1 VPRPCPAKAA
11 GQRWGTRIISTGG
24 EISPPSHLL
33 SLSAVRMIW
42 WFLILGV
49 STLVVVC
56 VAIALYMRLRRH
68 LRKQHV
74 SHEGTLSVV
83 ERERQTDHIEH

>member
-1 VPRPCPAKAA
+1 
-11 GQRWGTRIISTGG
+11 
-24 EISPPSHLL
+24 
-33 SLSAVRMIW
+33 MIW

-68 LRKQHV
+68 LQAAHTVRESV
-74 SHEGTLSVV
+74 SGEV
-83 ERERQTDHIEH
+83 ESERVSDSLEQ

>member
-1 VPRPCPAKAA
+1 
-11 GQRWGTRIISTGG
+11 
-24 EISPPSHLL
+24 
-33 SLSAVRMIW
+33 MIW

-68 LRKQHV
+68 LQAAHAAQELNA
-74 SHEGTLSVV
+74 SQLD
-83 ERERQTDHIEH
+83 REDDSGNSEA

>member
-1 VPRPCPAKAA
+1 
-11 GQRWGTRIISTGG
+11 
-24 EISPPSHLL
+24 
-33 SLSAVRMIW
+33 MIW

-68 LRKQHV
+68 LQGAHAAQEGSSGDTKRKH
-74 SHEGTLSVV
+74 
-83 ERERQTDHIEH
+83 QTDEIER

>member
-1 VPRPCPAKAA
+1 
-11 GQRWGTRIISTGG
+11 
-24 EISPPSHLL
+24 
-33 SLSAVRMIW
+33 MIW

-68 LRKQHV
+68 LQVTHAARDGSTGEV
-74 SHEGTLSVV
+74 EHEHHAGDL
-83 ERERQTDHIEH
+83 ER

>member
-1 VPRPCPAKAA
+1 
-11 GQRWGTRIISTGG
+11 
-24 EISPPSHLL
+24 
-33 SLSAVRMIW
+33 MIW

-68 LRKQHV
+68 LQGAHPV
-74 SHEGTLSVV
+74 HEGNENVKNTHTLGGD
-83 ERERQTDHIEH
+83 RR

>member
-1 VPRPCPAKAA
+1 
-11 GQRWGTRIISTGG
+11 
-24 EISPPSHLL
+24 
-33 SLSAVRMIW
+33 MIW

-68 LRKQHV
+68 LQAAHAARDG
-74 SHEGTLSVV
+74 SFTEV
-83 ERERQTDHIEH
+83 ERERQPNDSEQ

>member
-1 VPRPCPAKAA
+1 
-11 GQRWGTRIISTGG
+11 
-24 EISPPSHLL
+24 
-33 SLSAVRMIW
+33 MIW

-68 LRKQHV
+68 LQAAHA
-74 SHEGTLSVV
+74 SQEGSSNEV
-83 ERERQTDHIEH
+83 ERKRRSGTIEH

>member
-1 VPRPCPAKAA
+1 
-11 GQRWGTRIISTGG
+11 
-24 EISPPSHLL
+24 
-33 SLSAVRMIW
+33 MIW

-68 LRKQHV
+68 LREAHAAHGQA
-74 SHEGTLSVV
+74 L
-83 ERERQTDHIEH
+83 TDAEHQPSETIEH